1 MSQTWIKIMGRK
13 SKMKLPE
20 GFNPGIKN
28 DSLTMHLVAIKM
40 VPLELA
46 VEFSEFCNVT
56 EKEEISW
63 DYYFE
68 LLNAPLEVQNFCQNM
83 NWTPKMKAVIY
94 FEPTRE
100 WALKF
105 GKRYSSKSNGNGAVF
120 TTAVKLIVL
129 AEMNLNNYWYEILP
143 FEILEENY
151 EKYEK
156 GEYDEY
162 YQDYINEYGKPPRI
176 QKYFNEFEVWEL
188 NILPDYMS
196 ESKIRERH
204 ARVTERARD

>member
-1 MSQTWIKIMGRK
+1 MGRK
-13 SKMKLPE
+13 SKMKLPKA
-20 GFNPGIKN
+20 FNPAIKN
-28 DSLTMHLVAIKM
+28 DLLTLEIVAIKM
-40 VPLELA
+40 VPLELS
-46 VEFSEFCNVT
+46 VEFSEFCSV
-56 EKEEISW
+56 KDEEQISW
-63 DYYFE
+63 DDYFGSSDV
-68 LLNAPLEVQNFCQNM
+68 PPEVQSFCQKL
-83 NWTPKMKAVIY
+83 NWTPKMKAAIY

-100 WALKF
+100 WAFNF
-105 GKRYSSKSNGNGAVF
+105 GKRYCLNPSEHAAVF

-129 AEMNLNNYWYEILP
+129 AEMSLNDCWYEIFP
-143 FEILEENY
+143 SEILEENY